1 MAFPLQQA
9 PAGAID
15 KRQAFYLRRLTI
27 TIAIA
32 LLPGKFCSVAD
43 GCKLIQP
50 IVCCNYNELLMVR

>member
-15 KRQAFYLRRLTI
+15 KRQAFYLRCLTI

-32 LLPGKFCSVAD
+32 LLPGKFCSVAE
-43 GCKLIQP
+43 GSKLT
-50 IVCCNYNELLMVR
+50 